1 MCVFVVVG
9 VIYVCV
15 YSVIKVIVFDYGG
28 FFDFYCVV
36 FLDRR
41 RVRVIFFFYFNLI
54 SMKVFFGGLW
64 LMYIREILYLCF
76 NKYVCK

>member
-41 RVRVIFFFYFNLI
+41 RVGVIFFFYFNLI
-54 SMKVFFGGLW
+54 SMKFFSGCKILFNIIFI
-64 LMYIREILYLCF
+64 LKFKVYYIG
-76 NKYVCK
+76 

>member
-41 RVRVIFFFYFNLI
+41 RVGVILFFYFNLI
-54 SMKVFFGGLW
+54 SMKFFSGCDILFNIIFI
-64 LMYIREILYLCF
+64 LKFKVYYIG
-76 NKYVCK
+76 